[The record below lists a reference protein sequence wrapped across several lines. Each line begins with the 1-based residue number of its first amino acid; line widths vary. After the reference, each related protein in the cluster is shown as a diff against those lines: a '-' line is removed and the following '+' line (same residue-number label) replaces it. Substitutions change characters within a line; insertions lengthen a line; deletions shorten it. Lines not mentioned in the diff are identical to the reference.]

1 MCDTKQFLCG
11 LNAEE
16 LSEHLVEKGVHE
28 DVSATFKSNRISG
41 KVFLKL
47 SDENLKELI
56 PTVGDRVLVKELLE
70 EIESCQCQVA

>member
-11 LNAEE
+11 LNVEE

-28 DVSATFKSNRISG
+28 DVSATFKSNRIGG

-47 SDENLKELI
+47 PDENLKELI
-56 PTVGDRVLVKELLE
+56 PTVGEKALVKELLE
-70 EIESCQCQVA
+70 EIDYYQCQVA

>member
-1 MCDTKQFLCG
+1 MTLSNFFCG
-11 LNAEE
+11 LNVEE
-16 LSEHLVEKGVHE
+16 LSDHLVEKGVHE
-28 DVSATFKSNRISG
+28 DMFTTFKSNRISG